1 MSINHGIRFEAVN
14 TGDVKHSY
22 DDFGVLL
29 VNQDIGTP
37 KPKTISVSING
48 RDGDIDLTEAFG
60 EIKYSNRTLKFN
72 FECIEGLQAWENRKT
87 QIANFIH
94 GQKLKIT
101 TWSDYNYYYVGRCTV
116 DGYNSSRSQGTI
128 VITCDCEPYKYK
140 HELTTFNLVSGTN
153 TINNGRMTVYADL
166 VCTEEVTINDTV
178 YSVGDYLKAI
188 KLTYGTNNVMSSGAA
203 TLTYREGDL

>member
-1 MSINHGIRFEAVN
+1 MSITHGIRFETIN
-14 TGDVKHSY
+14 TGEIRHSY
-22 DDFGVLL
+22 EDFGVLL
-29 VNQDIGTP
+29 TSQDIGTP

-48 RDGDIDLTEAFG
+48 KDGDIDLTEAFG
-60 EIKYSNRTLKFN
+60 EIKYSNRTLKFT
-72 FECIEGLQAWENRKT
+72 FSCIEGLQAWEKRKT

-94 GQKLKIT
+94 GQKFKIT
-101 TWSDYNYYYVGRCTV
+101 TWSDYNYYYIGRCIV
-116 DGYNSSRSQGTI
+116 DEYNSSKSQGTI

-140 HELTTFNLVSGTN
+140 QELTTFNLVSGTN

>member
-1 MSINHGIRFEAVN
+1 MSITHGIRFEAIN
-14 TGDVKHSY
+14 TGEIRHSY
-22 DDFGVLL
+22 EDFGVLL
-29 VNQDIGTP
+29 TSQDIGTP

-60 EIKYSNRTLKFN
+60 EIKYSNRALKFT

-94 GQKLKIT
+94 GQKFKIT
-101 TWSDYNYYYVGRCTV
+101 TWSDYHYYYVGRCTV
-116 DGYNSSRSQGTI
+116 DDYNSSRSQGTI

-140 HELTTFNLVSGTN
+140 HELTTFNLVNGVN
-153 TINNGRMTVYADL
+153 TIKNSRMTVYADIA
-166 VCTEEVTINDTV
+166 CTEETTINDTI

-188 KLTYGTNNVMSSGAA
+188 KLTYGENKITSSGAA

>member
-1 MSINHGIRFEAVN
+1 MSITHGIRFESVN
-14 TGDVKHSY
+14 TSEAKHSY
-22 DDFGVLL
+22 EDFGLLL
-29 VNQDIGTP
+29 VKQDIGTP

-60 EIKYSNRTLKFN
+60 EIKYSNRTLKFT
-72 FECIEGLQAWENRKT
+72 FSCIEGLQAWEKRKT

-94 GQKLKIT
+94 GQKFKIT
-101 TWSDYNYYYVGRCTV
+101 TWSDYHYYYVGRCTV
-116 DGYNSSRSQGTI
+116 DDYNSSRSQGTI

-140 HELTTFNLVSGTN
+140 HELTTFNLVNGVN
-153 TINNGRMTVYADL
+153 TIKNSRMTVYADIA
-166 VCTEEVTINDTV
+166 CTEETTINDTI

-188 KLTYGTNNVMSSGAA
+188 KLTYGENKITSSGVA

>member
-1 MSINHGIRFEAVN
+1 MSITHGIRFEAIN
-14 TGDVKHSY
+14 TGEIRHSY
-22 DDFGVLL
+22 EDFGVLL
-29 VNQDIGTP
+29 TSQDIGTP

-48 RDGDIDLTEAFG
+48 KDGDIDLTEAFG
-60 EIKYSNRTLKFN
+60 EIKYSNRTLKFT
-72 FECIEGLQAWENRKT
+72 FSCIEGLAAWERRKT

-94 GQKLKIT
+94 GQKFKIT

-116 DGYNSSRSQGTI
+116 DEYKSSRSQGTI
-128 VITCDCEPYKYK
+128 TITCDCEPYKYK
-140 HELTTFNLVSGTN
+140 QELTTFNLVSGTN